1 MTTIPNWIA
10 GNPCFTDTRRQV
22 RFPFTGE
29 MVGEV
34 CHFGPDRIDD
44 LIGAMLAGNGMP
56 RRHDRFAVL
65 EKARQLLGE
74 RAEEFA
80 SSIVMESGL
89 ALREARYEVGRAL
102 DVLQFAA
109 IESIQDDGKVLCGD
123 VSSSGLARRIFT
135 IRESHRLALA
145 ITPFNHPLNQ
155 VVHKVAPAVAA
166 GTPLILKP
174 SERTP
179 LTALRFVELLYEAGL
194 PGTMLSAVLGDVDT
208 FVEPLVADPRIELV
222 TFTGGTQV
230 GKRIASIAGY
240 KKVCLELGGCSPMII
255 LPDADLD
262 LASQLAA
269 EGCFRNSGQRCTSV
283 RRILVDSS
291 IHGEFTE
298 RFVEKASEY
307 VSGDPRRPETRV
319 GTVISEESASR
330 LQQRID
336 SAVAG
341 GAQCRLGGTSSGA
354 LLAPTVLD
362 RVSREAE
369 LVANE
374 SFGPVAPIM
383 SYEGI
388 GDAIAYAN
396 HTPFGLSSAVVGNQM
411 DSILRVVRELR
422 TGTVNVNQIPG
433 YRTEVSPFGGIKDS
447 GLGVKE
453 GVAEAVRFL
462 SWTKTFSLPWA

>member
-1 MTTIPNWIA
+1 VKTVPNWIA
-10 GNPCFTDTRRQV
+10 GKPCLTDNRRQV
-22 RFPFTGE
+22 RFPYTGDV
-29 MVGEV
+29 VGEV
-34 CHFGPDRIDD
+34 CHIGPEHVDQ
-44 LIGAMLAGNGMP
+44 LVGTMLEGTGMP
-56 RRHDRFAVL
+56 RRHDRYSVL
-65 EKARQLLGE
+65 EKARQLVGE

-80 SSIVMESGL
+80 ISIVMESGL

-155 VVHKVAPAVAA
+155 VVHKIAPAIAA
-166 GTPLILKP
+166 GTPVILKP

-194 PGTMLSAVLGDVDT
+194 PGTMLSAVLGDVDAL
-208 FVEPLVADPRIELV
+208 VEPLVADPRIELV
-222 TFTGGTQV
+222 TFTGGTGV
-230 GKRIASIAGY
+230 GKRIAAIAGY

-283 RRILVDSS
+283 RRILVEAQV
-291 IHGEFTE
+291 HREFTE
-298 RFVEKASEY
+298 RFVAKASDY
-307 VSGDPRRPETRV
+307 VSGDPRLPETRV
-319 GTVISEESASR
+319 GTVISEESAIG
-330 LQQRID
+330 LQRRID

-341 GAQCRLGGTSSGA
+341 GARCLLGGRSTGA
-354 LLAPTVLD
+354 LLPPTVLD
-362 RVSREAE
+362 GVSRDAE
-369 LVANE
+369 LVLNE
-374 SFGPVAPIM
+374 SFGPVAPIIA
-383 SYEGI
+383 YQGI
-388 GDAIAYAN
+388 DDAIAYAN
-396 HTPFGLSSAVVGNQM
+396 NTPFGLSSAVVGNQM
-411 DSILRVVRELR
+411 DSILRIVRELR